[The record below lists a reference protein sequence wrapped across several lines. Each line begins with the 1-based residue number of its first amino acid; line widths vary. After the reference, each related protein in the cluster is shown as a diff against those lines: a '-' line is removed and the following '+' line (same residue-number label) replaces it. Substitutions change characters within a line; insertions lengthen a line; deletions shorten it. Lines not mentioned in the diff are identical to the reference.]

1 MEIYGLTG
9 KTGSGKTTVA
19 KLLSEKGF
27 YVADGD
33 VLARKVTEKGS
44 LVLKELSDC
53 FGEDIISEDGSLKR
67 QELARRAF
75 SSEEA
80 RQNLNRITHT
90 AIHNLF
96 LGEIKKAEND
106 GFTHLLFDAAAL
118 LESPSKNLCK
128 KIIVV
133 HAPYD
138 VRLQRILSRDSISE
152 EDAKRRMNA
161 QKSDE
166 YYLSA
171 GDIIINNFPPYNLEE
186 EIKKVTA

>member
-53 FGEDIISEDGSLKR
+53 FGEDIIAEDGSLKR